1 MNYSWRF
8 ECEPYRNEN
17 KNLITHFQTKTFFN
31 KYSEELI
38 NYSYNKR
45 IPDEYKYG
53 SIEQRLS
60 LLQGLFD
67 TDGGITIAGGRFRVV
82 FTSTSYQLILD
93 IKEILGTLGYFC
105 SIREDKRS
113 EKYTHSCY
121 EMHINISNDEKHKL
135 FRLKRKKDIA
145 LRAINKKQNRLYDRT
160 LIKDIKDLG
169 YEEEMT
175 CFLVDND
182 EHLFLTEEFVV
193 THNTRA
199 LTERIA
205 YLIEEK
211 GVRPQDIVAFTF
223 TNLASEEMKKRLG
236 SKADGAFIGT
246 IHSYANSI
254 CQMNNIDTFDYI
266 YNSEFDK
273 IIEKALVLTSGKYPK
288 VKHLLV
294 DECQDLSPLEYAFI
308 ERIPKENVFF
318 VGDELQCQPAGTKV
332 KLRNGITKNIE
343 DVQVGDSVVWYDN
356 TKSYVSGIKVSYN
369 SIEKRVLK
377 TASRDFVNDDLITIT
392 TENGQKTKY
401 TPNHI
406 GYIKLHESEYNHA
419 VYLMCDSNN
428 RFRIG
433 KIPFISQS
441 RNANPWRDKMYQEG
455 CIKIWIL
462 KIFKTDKEAR
472 LLENKLSYKYRIP
485 QTCWQTDKV
494 SWTKEDI
501 DYIYEGLDTYTSAL
515 ECLKEFHRNYLY
527 PLLDKNTEK
536 SSRIHYAKNA
546 VSEIYAA
553 NIMPEVMD
561 VLVYDADLK
570 HKKKYEQI
578 INVEYEYI
586 KEPIKVYSL
595 KVEGGTYVADEIIT
609 HNCIYQFRGSTD
621 KYLASMYND
630 KEFEKFYL
638 VENYRNPPNI
648 IKFAESLV
656 VSTNKFRPNSI
667 PIKTRNGLVYE
678 GTFDEALDD
687 LLTMKNWGEWAILAR
702 TNNEVEEIQK
712 ILDENEVPNVT
723 FKKGDLD
730 LLELDELIASD
741 RVKVMTI
748 HTAKGT
754 ELPNVIVVGARRY
767 NEEERK
773 IAYVAATRA
782 EQALYWCPSFCK
794 RGHKVRKGI
803 KGAMYDKSNNEV
815 ITF

>member
-1 MNYSWRF
+1 
-8 ECEPYRNEN
+8 
-17 KNLITHFQTKTFFN
+17 
-31 KYSEELI
+31 
-38 NYSYNKR
+38 
-45 IPDEYKYG
+45 
-53 SIEQRLS
+53 
-60 LLQGLFD
+60 
-67 TDGGITIAGGRFRVV
+67 
-82 FTSTSYQLILD
+82 
-93 IKEILGTLGYFC
+93 
-105 SIREDKRS
+105 
-113 EKYTHSCY
+113 
-121 EMHINISNDEKHKL
+121 
-135 FRLKRKKDIA
+135 
-145 LRAINKKQNRLYDRT
+145 
-160 LIKDIKDLG
+160 
-169 YEEEMT
+169 
-175 CFLVDND
+175 
-182 EHLFLTEEFVV
+182 
-193 THNTRA
+193 
-199 LTERIA
+199 
-205 YLIEEK
+205 
-211 GVRPQDIVAFTF
+211 
-223 TNLASEEMKKRLG
+223 MKKRLG

-288 VKHLLV
+288 VKHLLI

-308 ERIPKENVFF
+308 ERIPAEVEFY
-318 VGDELQCQPAGTKV
+318 VGDELQA
-332 KLRNGITKNIE
+332 
-343 DVQVGDSVVWYDN
+343 
-356 TKSYVSGIKVSYN
+356 
-369 SIEKRVLK
+369 
-377 TASRDFVNDDLITIT
+377 
-392 TENGQKTKY
+392 
-401 TPNHI
+401 
-406 GYIKLHESEYNHA
+406 
-419 VYLMCDSNN
+419 
-428 RFRIG
+428 
-433 KIPFISQS
+433 
-441 RNANPWRDKMYQEG
+441 
-455 CIKIWIL
+455 
-462 KIFKTDKEAR
+462 
-472 LLENKLSYKYRIP
+472 
-485 QTCWQTDKV
+485 
-494 SWTKEDI
+494 
-501 DYIYEGLDTYTSAL
+501 IYS
-515 ECLKEFHRNYLY
+515 
-527 PLLDKNTEK
+527 
-536 SSRIHYAKNA
+536 
-546 VSEIYAA
+546 
-553 NIMPEVMD
+553 
-561 VLVYDADLK
+561 
-570 HKKKYEQI
+570 
-578 INVEYEYI
+578 
-586 KEPIKVYSL
+586 
-595 KVEGGTYVADEIIT
+595 
-609 HNCIYQFRGSTD
+609 FRGSTD